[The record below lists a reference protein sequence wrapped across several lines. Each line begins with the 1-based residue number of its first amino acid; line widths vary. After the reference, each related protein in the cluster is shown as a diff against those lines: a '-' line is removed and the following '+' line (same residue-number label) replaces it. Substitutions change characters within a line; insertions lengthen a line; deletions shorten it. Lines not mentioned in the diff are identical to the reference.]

1 MTMQMHLKPLR
12 PALLAGEDNSVFV
25 LAQIQ
30 APASDHDRTSTP
42 LNLGICLD
50 RSGSMR
56 GRPLMEAIK
65 CATMIIDRLRSEDQV
80 SIACFDHESMLVAEA
95 QSASNKEML
104 KDSCRVIEARGSTNL
119 FAGWRTSALDLR
131 SITRENAMSR
141 VLLLSDGQANS
152 GRTDVGDITSRVSTM
167 ASLGVTTSTYG
178 LGHRFDEHLMVAIAE
193 AGNGQAYFG
202 QTADDLLDPFE
213 QEFELLLA
221 LYARSLVFNADV
233 PEGIGLE
240 MVNRYSGNRHR
251 GWMLPD
257 LASESEAWAV
267 IELTVPANLSGS
279 GQGELIQILDQA
291 EIEYR
296 DQNGLSCSIQTEALS
311 LPSLDADG
319 FNTTPESEETVAR
332 IQELTA
338 SRLYYEA
345 SQFARVGNWYSV
357 DEILLVAEQ
366 QATSNP
372 WLASIMV
379 KMKELANQ
387 RNRDLFAKES
397 RYASERMDKRLT
409 MHNESIEFLNDE
421 SEKAMFLRKKSMQG
435 KKL

>member
-1 MTMQMHLKPLR
+1 
-12 PALLAGEDNSVFV
+12 
-25 LAQIQ
+25 
-30 APASDHDRTSTP
+30 
-42 LNLGICLD
+42 
-50 RSGSMR
+50 
-56 GRPLMEAIK
+56 
-65 CATMIIDRLRSEDQV
+65 
-80 SIACFDHESMLVAEA
+80 
-95 QSASNKEML
+95 
-104 KDSCRVIEARGSTNL
+104 
-119 FAGWRTSALDLR
+119 
-131 SITRENAMSR
+131 
-141 VLLLSDGQANS
+141 
-152 GRTDVGDITSRVSTM
+152 
-167 ASLGVTTSTYG
+167 
-178 LGHRFDEHLMVAIAE
+178 
-193 AGNGQAYFG
+193 
-202 QTADDLLDPFE
+202 
-213 QEFELLLA
+213 
-221 LYARSLVFNADV
+221 
-233 PEGIGLE
+233 
-240 MVNRYSGNRHR
+240 
-251 GWMLPD
+251 MLPD

-319 FNTTPESEETVAR
+319 FSVIPESEETVAR

-345 SQFARVGNWYSV
+345 SQFALVGNWYSV

-366 QATSNP
+366 QASSNP

-379 KMKELANQ
+379 KMKELASQ
-387 RNRDLFAKES
+387 RDRDLFAKES